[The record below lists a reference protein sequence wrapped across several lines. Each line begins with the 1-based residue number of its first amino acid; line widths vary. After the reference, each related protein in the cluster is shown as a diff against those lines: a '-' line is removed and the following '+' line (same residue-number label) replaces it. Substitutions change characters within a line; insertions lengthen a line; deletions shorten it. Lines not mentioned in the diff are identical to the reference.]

1 MTKFV
6 PTGNAT
12 QIDGW
17 AAFTNAERA
26 PASHPDSARP
36 NQAQARGQTVHQR
49 GSRQRSSADQVLAMG
64 NRQPTLSQGEIP
76 PEYGNME
83 TWKAAI
89 TNMVK
94 EKRAQCRNNF
104 TREEKVAIVELWRN
118 CGMTGRAFDQDILQ
132 VSGGNNY
139 IGLLKADVMRMEY
152 AGNVPQPWRPTP

>member
-49 GSRQRSSADQVLAMG
+49 GASRQRSSADQVLAMG

-104 TREEKVAIVELWRN
+104 TREEKVAIVELWRK
-118 CGMTGRAFDQDILQ
+118 CSMTAKAFNNEILQ
-132 VSGGNNY
+132 ISGTSY
-139 IGLLKADVMRMEY
+139 IRLLEADVMRMEHLN
-152 AGNVPQPWRPTP
+152 NVPQPWRPTP